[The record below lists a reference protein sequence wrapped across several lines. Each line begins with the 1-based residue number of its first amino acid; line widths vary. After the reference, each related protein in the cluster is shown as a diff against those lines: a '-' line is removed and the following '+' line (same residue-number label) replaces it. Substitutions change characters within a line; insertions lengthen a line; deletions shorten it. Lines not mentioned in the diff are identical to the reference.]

1 MGGRD
6 ECLAGRESYQDSS
19 ATSLLPSSESKLKSP
34 LNIQMCPFRV
44 NPADMNEPYYR
55 DYLATDLGAIA
66 QEAGL
71 ECGMKVCVHAPLF
84 TSIIGSSHLLNHGS
98 VGAYVGEWV
107 ARGRGQNRAAR
118 DVAQRR
124 IEDTTPPTPT
134 HLHAHCRWWALPPRH
149 CRSPSPC
156 PSPPQLLP
164 LM

>member
-1 MGGRD
+1 MGGGD

-71 ECGMKVCVHAPLF
+71 ECGMKVCACTTLH
-84 TSIIGSSHLLNHGS
+84 LNHWLESFTQPWLCGRLCGRMGS
-98 VGAYVGEWV
+98 T
-107 ARGRGQNRAAR
+107 R
-118 DVAQRR
+118 
-124 IEDTTPPTPT
+124 
-134 HLHAHCRWWALPPRH
+134 
-149 CRSPSPC
+149 
-156 PSPPQLLP
+156 
-164 LM
+164 